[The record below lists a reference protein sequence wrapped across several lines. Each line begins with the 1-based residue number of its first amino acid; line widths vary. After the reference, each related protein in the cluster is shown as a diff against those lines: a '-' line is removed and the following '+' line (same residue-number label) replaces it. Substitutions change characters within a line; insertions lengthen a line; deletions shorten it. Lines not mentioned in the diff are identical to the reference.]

1 MHYRA
6 RKPAECRPEVQ
17 GSRVSVR
24 PAVIILGGSL
34 HQPGEFFGFPYVNK
48 RNRSI
53 SMQKYTQ
60 EIHKD
65 TLAAMAR
72 LLEARLLL
80 VECKFA
86 LIRENIRPDLV
97 AQIDAINAGFTA
109 LRWSATRAASGKVID
124 VVEGGT

>member
-1 MHYRA
+1 M
-6 RKPAECRPEVQ
+6 
-17 GSRVSVR
+17 
-24 PAVIILGGSL
+24 
-34 HQPGEFFGFPYVNK
+34 PGASSTLAAPP
-48 RNRSI
+48 I

-97 AQIDAINAGFTA
+97 AQIDAVNNGFTA
-109 LRWSATRAASGKVID
+109 LRWGDTRAATGKV
-124 VVEGGT
+124 VEVIT